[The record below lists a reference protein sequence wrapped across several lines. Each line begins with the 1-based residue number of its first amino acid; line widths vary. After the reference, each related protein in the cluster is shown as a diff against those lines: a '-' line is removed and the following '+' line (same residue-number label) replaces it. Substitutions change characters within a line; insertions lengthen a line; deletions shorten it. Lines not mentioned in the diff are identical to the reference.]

1 MSVNLVKQWFPQ
13 LLTAL
18 DRAPMAGLLCAA
30 AILFGVTLA
39 WTRSA
44 AMSNTGKTILETG
57 VPGYA
62 YDTADKFQDNNKM
75 PGLREGGKIDN
86 QAGYFQASGN
96 RLAFVSADDKRT
108 FIALEN
114 RNLERVDQAIAE
126 NDKRL
131 EWIVSGTI
139 SEYRGENFLFVN
151 RAELKSPIRSSAAA
165 Q

>member
-18 DRAPMAGLLCAA
+18 DRAPMAGLICAA

-44 AMSNTGKTILETG
+44 AMPNTAKTALETARLTQTYDSG
-57 VPGYA
+57 EKIPGN
-62 YDTADKFQDNNKM
+62 DKKV
-75 PGLREGGKIDN
+75 GLREGGEIVN
-86 QAGYFQASGN
+86 QAGYFHATGN
-96 RLAFVSADDKRT
+96 RLAFESADKKRT

-114 RNLERVDQAIAE
+114 RNLERVAQAIAE
-126 NDKRL
+126 NAKQL

-139 SEYRGENFLFVN
+139 SEYRGENFLLVN
-151 RAELKSPIRSSAAA
+151 RAELKSRFRSSDSA

>member
-18 DRAPMAGLLCAA
+18 DRAPMAGLICAA

-44 AMSNTGKTILETG
+44 AMPNTANTALETS
-57 VPGYA
+57 VLSQT
-62 YDTADKFQDNNKM
+62 YDSGEKLQGNDKKV
-75 PGLREGGKIDN
+75 GLREGGEIVN
-86 QAGYFQASGN
+86 QAGYFHATGN
-96 RLAFVSADDKRT
+96 RLAFESADNKRS

-114 RNLERVDQAIAE
+114 RNLERVAQAIAE
-126 NDKRL
+126 NAKRL

-139 SEYRGENFLFVN
+139 SEYRGENFLLVN
-151 RAELKSPIRSSAAA
+151 RVELKSRIRSSDAA